1 VERDPEEAPQGKLMG
16 RNARRRAEK
25 REGAHPHGVD
35 PPDEGERK
43 APTRCPR
50 CGSTNIVI
58 TPSQSFGV
66 APGLGGIGG
75 QVDIIC
81 GNCNWQGE
89 MNAGVW

>member
-1 VERDPEEAPQGKLMG
+1 
-16 RNARRRAEK
+16 
-25 REGAHPHGVD
+25 
-35 PPDEGERK
+35 
-43 APTRCPR
+43 
-50 CGSTNIVI
+50 VI

>member
-1 VERDPEEAPQGKLMG
+1 MVDRGEEAAEGELMG
-16 RNARRRAEK
+16 RNARKRATAKE
-25 REGAHPHGVD
+25 AHHSHGVD
-35 PPDEGERK
+35 PPEDGERK
-43 APTRCPR
+43 PPTRCPR
-50 CGSTNIVI
+50 CGSANLVI

-66 APGLGGIGG
+66 PRMFPSS

>member
-1 VERDPEEAPQGKLMG
+1 MG
-16 RNARRRAEK
+16 RNARKRAAAKE
-25 REGAHPHGVD
+25 AQHPHGAE
-35 PPDEGERK
+35 PDEEKERK
-43 APTRCPR
+43 PPARCPR

-66 APGLGGIGG
+66 MRGLGTIGG